1 MELSWSSCLT
11 SCVENVSLTGNIF
24 YRKTCYLRRLF
35 PAVLCLCSYCL
46 CSRNLRSW
54 CLHFAKIYT
63 PNCCLTAWLC
73 PVITVREIYRNVIW
87 RNPFLA
93 DIWKHPFI
101 LSDFKQDYW
110 TRDVQISE
118 VTMQNFLL
126 CQEVKCWTFVSKRPV
141 FWQNALL
148 SWMSLKIIVKKM

>member
-11 SCVENVSLTGNIF
+11 SCVENLSLTGNIF

-118 VTMQNFLL
+118 VTMQKWIFFYAKKL
-126 CQEVKCWTFVSKRPV
+126 
-141 FWQNALL
+141 NAEPLFPRDQCFDRML
-148 SWMSLKIIVKKM
+148 YCHEWVWKSL